1 MNLLLYVELSD
12 TVPFTYQNSI
22 FEKAQ
27 TRLPGIMVYDC
38 DNHSEP
44 ITVRYAVDLLSQ
56 ADKSVVV
63 VKAGAGR
70 LGNLRPLFEQF
81 WQSAANR
88 LVVCEGENPVVEKM
102 LGLLPPETLLK
113 GIADDYFDRIAEY
126 LGG

>member
-1 MNLLLYVELSD
+1 MNLLLYVEISD

-22 FEKAQ
+22 FRKVQ
-27 TRLPGIMVYDC
+27 TRLPGTMVYDC

-44 ITVRYAVDLLSQ
+44 LTVRHAVDLLSQ

-63 VKAGAGR
+63 VKAGAGQ
-70 LGNLRPLFEQF
+70 LGSLRPLLEKL
-81 WQSAANR
+81 WQPALNR

-113 GIADDYFDRIAEY
+113 GLTDDYFDRIAQH

>member
-22 FEKAQ
+22 FQKVQ
-27 TRLPGIMVYDC
+27 TRLPGILVYDC

-44 ITVRYAVDLLSQ
+44 LTVRHAVDLLSQ
-56 ADKSVVV
+56 ADTSVVV
-63 VKAGAGR
+63 VKAGAGQ
-70 LGNLRPLFEQF
+70 LGSLRPLLEKL
-81 WQSAANR
+81 WQPAANR
-88 LVVCEGENPVVEKM
+88 LVVCEGQNPVVEKM

-113 GIADDYFDRIAEY
+113 GLADDYLDRIAQH